1 MADTGPRKNV
11 RRIQELISADE
22 LAFIETVI
30 AQPTI
35 PAGDQEKINN
45 LANALD
51 AKGWTFKAK
60 GLRFA

>member
-1 MADTGPRKNV
+1 MADSGPSENV
-11 RRIQELISADE
+11 RRFQELVSADE

-35 PAGDQEKINN
+35 PTGDQEKINN

-51 AKGWTFKAK
+51 GKGWPFKSK
-60 GLRFA
+60 RLRFG